1 MSAVWA
7 VVIAAFL
14 QAAPA
19 PIETVAR
26 VADSGIDTARQAV
39 VRSAG
44 EWAALWREH
53 AGDAPV
59 PRVDFN
65 TRTVLAVFLG
75 TRPSA
80 GYAVEIVATR
90 VEGSGLVV
98 EWREK
103 APERGL
109 VTAQVLTSPAHLVSV
124 PKVAGAVR
132 FQKAGQ

>member
-53 AGDAPV
+53 AGAN
-59 PRVDFN
+59 RN
-65 TRTVLAVFLG
+65 ICSCRL
-75 TRPSA
+75 R
-80 GYAVEIVATR
+80 
-90 VEGSGLVV
+90 GSDDDQFTL
-98 EWREK
+98 W
-103 APERGL
+103 
-109 VTAQVLTSPAHLVSV
+109 
-124 PKVAGAVR
+124 
-132 FQKAGQ
+132 